1 MPLTAGSRVGP
12 YEIQAPLGA
21 GGMGEVYRAR
31 DSKLGRDVALKVL
44 PADWALDVERRARFT
59 REAQVLA
66 SLNHQNIA
74 AIYGFEEG
82 DGPVHALVLELVEGP
97 TLADRVAEGR
107 LSIDEA
113 LPIARQLAEA
123 LEAAHEQ
130 GIIHRDLK
138 PANIKVRP
146 DGTVKVLDFG
156 LAKLAT
162 GVSHAGPNR
171 LRQGYGGPP
180 ELYAKAEEQGPV
192 YTASPA
198 TVAPTIT
205 TPAMT
210 MAGVILGTAA
220 YMSPEQAKGRPADKR
235 SDIWAFGCVLFEMLT
250 GKRAFEAED
259 VSETLAAVLRAEP
272 EWTLLPDSV
281 PDRIRGLL
289 RRCLRKDPQKRLP
302 HIAMARFEIDEAST
316 EPAPMASSAPVIPQ
330 RSLARRTLPLALAV
344 AVTGA
349 ITSGVWWAARSEP
362 RPGIV
367 TRFTIPLAEGEQIAT
382 YPFRNVAISPD
393 GTQIV
398 YATNRRLMVRSISE
412 LSSRVLSGT
421 DDAEFYVGTPA
432 FSPDGLSIA
441 YVSTAIQQGGGA
453 TVYVVSA
460 AGGVPVAIAQSRGSS
475 VPGLSW
481 SAEGI
486 FYADLDRGILRVS
499 ATGGPPQMVVP
510 LRPGEGI
517 QGPSMLPG
525 GGAILYALGKGREA
539 GIAPTLDM
547 WDAAAIVVQTFP
559 GGEQKVLIEGG
570 SDPRYLPSG
579 HLLYAR
585 GGTMFAAPFDVTRLA
600 LTGAPVPVLE
610 GVARSLIGARVSTGY
625 AQLAFSDTGTIVYA
639 PGTSSPAAE
648 RPKLVMIDRAGNLT
662 ELKVPPRFYERPRVS
677 RDGTLVALGSEDQS
691 GAAAVWIYDLS
702 GKTSMRQLTFE
713 GRNRFPIWSP
723 DGRDV
728 AFQSDREGDAAL
740 FRQRSDGSEKAE
752 RLTKPE
758 KDTTHAPESWSM
770 DGNHLLFTVSEG
782 FTNALWVYSFDTKKA
797 VPFGDVRS
805 PRLISASFS
814 PDGRWVA
821 YTVTTN
827 GGNQVFVQPFPTTG
841 AKYLIGS
848 GARPQWS
855 PDGRE
860 IFYYTSDGSFV
871 RSVTT
876 VPSFVVSNEVT
887 LPFNVYAGRGPGG
900 GRDADIM
907 PDGKRWVAVV
917 AGTDRSAGAAALRQF
932 NVVMNWFEELNKR
945 AGR

>member
-1 MPLTAGSRVGP
+1 MPLTAGSRIGP

-31 DSKLGRDVALKVL
+31 DSKLGRDDASMIL
-44 PADWALDVERRARFT
+44 PAVWALDVERRARFS

-74 AIYGFEEG
+74 TIYGIEEG

-97 TLADRVAEGR
+97 TLADRIAEGR
-107 LSIDEA
+107 LSIDDA

-123 LEAAHEQ
+123 LEAAHEP

-156 LAKLAT
+156 LAKL
-162 GVSHAGPNR
+162 
-171 LRQGYGGPP
+171 LEGPP
-180 ELYAKAEEQGPV
+180 QGGHYSTDVPGRGQ
-192 YTASPA
+192 PDL
-198 TVAPTIT
+198 TVSPTIT

-235 SDIWAFGCVLFEMLT
+235 SDIWAFGCVLFEMLAGT
-250 GKRAFEAED
+250 RAFDAED
-259 VSETLAAVLRAEP
+259 VSETLAAVLRADP
-272 EWTLLPDSV
+272 DWTLLPDTT
-281 PDRIRGLL
+281 PERIRSLL
-289 RRCLRKDPQKRLP
+289 RRCLRKDPQKRLS
-302 HIAMARFEIDEAST
+302 HIAVARFEIDEVST
-316 EPAPMASSAPVIPQ
+316 EPASITPSAPAMSR
-330 RSLARRTLPLALAV
+330 RSLARRALPLAVAV

-349 ITSGVWWAARSEP
+349 MTSGLWWALRPQPARP
-362 RPGIV
+362 IV
-367 TRFTIPLAEGEQIAT
+367 TRFTIPLAEGEQVET
-382 YPFRNVAISPD
+382 YPFRNVGISPD

-412 LSSRVLSGT
+412 LSSRVVSGT
-421 DDAEFYVGTPA
+421 DGGFRVGTPA
-432 FSPDGLSIA
+432 FSPDGQSIA
-441 YVSTAIQQGGGA
+441 YVSTAIEQGSGA
-453 TVYVVSA
+453 TIHVISA
-460 AGGVPVAIAQSRGSS
+460 AGGVPVAIAHSRGGS

-486 FYADLDRGILRVS
+486 IYADLDRGILRVS
-499 ATGGPPQMVVP
+499 ATGGTPQVLVP
-510 LRPGEGI
+510 LGPGEGI
-517 QGPSMLPG
+517 QGPSLLPG
-525 GGAILYALGKGREA
+525 GRAILYALGKGREA
-539 GIAPTLDM
+539 GVAPTLDM
-547 WDAAAIVVQTFP
+547 WDAAAIVAQTFP
-559 GGEQKVLIEGG
+559 GGERKILVEGG

-579 HLLYAR
+579 HLLFAR

-600 LTGAPVPVLE
+600 VTGAPAPVLE
-610 GVARSLIGARVSTGY
+610 GIARSLIGARVSTGY
-625 AQLAFSDTGTIVYA
+625 AQLALSDTGTIVYA
-639 PGTSSPAAE
+639 PGASSPAAE
-648 RPKLVMIDRAGNLT
+648 RPKLVTIDRADSVT

-677 RDGTLVALGSEDQS
+677 RDGTHVALGSEDQN
-691 GAAAVWIYDLS
+691 GAAAVWIHDLS

-713 GRNRFPIWSP
+713 GRNRFPIWSS
-723 DGRDV
+723 DGRYV

-740 FRQRSDGSEKAE
+740 FRQRSDGSERAE

-758 KDTTHAPESWSM
+758 KNTTHAPESWST

-814 PDGRWVA
+814 ADGRWVA

-841 AKYLIGS
+841 AKYLVGS

-860 IFYYTSDGSFV
+860 IFYYTTDGSFV

-876 VPSFVVSNEVT
+876 VPSFVVSNEVA

-907 PDGKRWVAVV
+907 PDGKRWVAVI

-932 NVVMNWFEELNKR
+932 NVVLNWFEEVNR
-945 AGR
+945 RTGR